1 MICIHLQREREQDL
15 ISRSLFLWLL
25 IMKNFIL
32 LALTSLFLVG
42 CATHTPAPKPSGQLF
57 KINERS
63 LVQPQIQSIQ
73 LEASND

>member
-1 MICIHLQREREQDL
+1 MSVSAAFSFTSPDF
-15 ISRSLFLWLL
+15 SGLFLWLL